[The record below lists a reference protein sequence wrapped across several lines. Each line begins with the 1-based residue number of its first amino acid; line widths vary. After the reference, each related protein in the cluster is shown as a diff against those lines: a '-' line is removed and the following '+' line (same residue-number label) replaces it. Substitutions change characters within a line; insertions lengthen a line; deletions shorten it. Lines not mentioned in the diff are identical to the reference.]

1 MGQKIVGSKAS
12 LDIDYFLLNFYSQFE
27 KIKIINNGLLYKTVL
42 VNNKSDKSPL
52 IIKIFPNSDYD
63 IEIFGQMFNL
73 MKTIKEKI
81 DNKLIKPNSYTQFYN
96 VCPIFHLEN
105 NTRAVVLIRQ
115 NFFYDLKERIYTL
128 PYLTKIEKIW
138 IIFQFFYGI
147 YQLHESDIYHG
158 DIRMENILLTSNSSV
173 FISDISPFKP
183 AYIIINDI
191 GMYTYYFGNNSTDNF
206 RSCYLAPER
215 IVDKSEFDSKKEYI
229 HYHI

>member
-1 MGQKIVGSKAS
+1 M
-12 LDIDYFLLNFYSQFE
+12 
-27 KIKIINNGLLYKTVL
+27 
-42 VNNKSDKSPL
+42 
-52 IIKIFPNSDYD
+52 
-63 IEIFGQMFNL
+63 
-73 MKTIKEKI
+73 
-81 DNKLIKPNSYTQFYN
+81 
-96 VCPIFHLEN
+96 
-105 NTRAVVLIRQ
+105 

-183 AYIIINDI
+183 AYLKIDDI
-191 GMYTYYFGNNSTDNF
+191 GMYTCYFGNNSNDNF

-215 IVDKSEFDSKKEYI
+215 IVDKSEFDSKKEYMLTPAMDI
-229 HYHI
+229 FSAGIIFAELILEENLLDFSKIVNYKKNNSVIENILN